1 LLALKYEL
9 AAHHMQMQL
18 ITGRE
23 LQLLSHASW
32 NNQPALLTENDSGT
46 QQKWATPELAVPRLL

>member
-23 LQLLSHASW
+23 LQLLSHVSW
-32 NNQPALLTENDSGT
+32 NNQPALLTENASGT
-46 QQKWATPELAVPRLL
+46 QQKWA